1 MNTIIQQLETNLETY
16 TEIQAQEA
24 LDLAR
29 AAMQVLHAE
38 EMYIVERLG
47 EGRVQLRA
55 LENKVGE
62 VKNRLRIAELQMGF
76 LKQKIAAHGFTLG
89 DDTTQNFTERLQRNS
104 MDRHSLTASD
114 LARISVPPPV
124 VDSPPQAST
133 VTDLL
138 LQEPVARLDVSGWA
152 RATLPGAP
160 TVDVPDND
168 ECDPLDRDIGTA
180 LHTTLVE
187 SKVDTFE
194 GGDRKR

>member
-38 EMYIVERLG
+38 EMYIIERLG

-76 LKQKIAAHGFTLG
+76 LKQKIVAHGFALG
-89 DDTTQNFTERLQRNS
+89 DDTAQKFTERLQRNS

-114 LARISVPPPV
+114 LARISVPPPA

-138 LQEPVARLDVSGWA
+138 LQEPVARLDVPGWA

-160 TVDVPDND
+160 IVDAPNNSDRDN
-168 ECDPLDRDIGTA
+168 LDRDIVAA
-180 LHTTLVE
+180 LHPTLAVSE
-187 SKVDTFE
+187 EDALE
-194 GGDRKR
+194 G